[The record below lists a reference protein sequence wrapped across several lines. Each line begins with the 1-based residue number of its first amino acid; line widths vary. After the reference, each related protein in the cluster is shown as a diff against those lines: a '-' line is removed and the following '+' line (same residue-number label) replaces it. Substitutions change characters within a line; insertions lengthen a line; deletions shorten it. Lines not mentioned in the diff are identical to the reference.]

1 MSTRP
6 ARVGSAFAW
15 EVAKHTTERDREIA
29 WLLYRQK
36 ILTTDQLRL
45 LFFGSLRRC
54 QDRLLWLYRHR
65 VIDRFY
71 PAGPFSLG
79 KPQAHWLL
87 DEVGAHLVA
96 ARLGRDRRGL
106 GWDRQQDFHEHTQ
119 LAHRLECN
127 RFACGVITATLD
139 TPDVWVAAW
148 EPGWGAIKPYW
159 SLPPYESARPDASL
173 TLSTPFVVIGIAVE
187 WDRAT
192 EPMAT
197 LVRKIHS
204 YGVTLERS
212 ERPLNVC
219 FVVPGDR
226 RAQRLCREGRQDAR
240 QVRGTRFWVT
250 TTAQLE
256 ARGPLSEIW
265 RCLDEEARPFGIADF
280 ETLNGAEVTPREQ
293 ALGQRWQVPMPERWA
308 ALSPLRASG
317 LPQDTPAAVAAEDY
331 ELAREWEQRRAQ
343 ERAEAEHE
351 RQQHPAGRP
360 WDEEGLRS
368 GAGSGLLDHP
378 QDHEQEEPWR

>member
-1 MSTRP
+1 MPNAMSTRQ

-15 EVAKHTTERDREIA
+15 EVTKHTTERDREIA

-54 QDRLLWLYRHR
+54 QDRLLWLHRHR

-96 ARLGRDRRGL
+96 ARLGRPRKSL
-106 GWDRQQDFHEHTQ
+106 AWDRQQDFHEHAQ

-127 RFACGVITATLD
+127 RFVCNVIAATLD
-139 TPDVWVAAW
+139 MHGVWAGAW

-159 SLPPYESARPDASL
+159 SIPPYESARPDASF
-173 TLSTPFVVIGIAVE
+173 TLSTPLGLVVIAVE

-197 LVRKIHS
+197 LVGKIS
-204 YGVTLERS
+204 RYQLTLERAQ
-212 ERPLNVC
+212 PWHNVC
-219 FVVPGDR
+219 FVVPGEH
-226 RAQRLCREGRQDAR
+226 RAQRLCQDGRQDAR
-240 QVRGTRFWVT
+240 QVPSARFWVT
-250 TTAQLE
+250 TTGDLDAG
-256 ARGPLSEIW
+256 GPLGDIW
-265 RCLDEEARPFGIADF
+265 RCVGSEDRPYGMADF
-280 ETLNGAEVTPREQ
+280 ETLHGAATMQREQ
-293 ALGQRWQVPMPERWA
+293 ALGRRWQVPIPELWA
-308 ALSPLRASG
+308 SLSPLRA
-317 LPQDTPAAVAAEDY
+317 PTRPKDTPT
-331 ELAREWEQRRAQ
+331 RT
-343 ERAEAEHE
+343 
-351 RQQHPAGRP
+351 GG
-360 WDEEGLRS
+360 EGLRS
-368 GAGSGLLDHP
+368 VVGSGLLDHR
-378 QDHEQEEPWR
+378 QDHEQEEPWQ

>member
-1 MSTRP
+1 
-6 ARVGSAFAW
+6 
-15 EVAKHTTERDREIA
+15 
-29 WLLYRQK
+29 
-36 ILTTDQLRL
+36 
-45 LFFGSLRRC
+45 
-54 QDRLLWLYRHR
+54 

-87 DEVGAHLVA
+87 DEVGAYFVA

-127 RFACGVITATLD
+127 RFVCSVIAATLH
-139 TPDVWVAAW
+139 TQDVWVGAW

-159 SLPPYESARPDASL
+159 SHAAYEMARPDASV
-173 TLSTPFVVIGIAVE
+173 TLSRPFGLVVVAVE

-197 LVRKIHS
+197 LAGKIS
-204 YGVTLERS
+204 RYGSTLEQARGV
-212 ERPLNVC
+212 RRHNVC
-219 FVVPGDR
+219 FVVPGER
-226 RAQRLCREGRQDAR
+226 RAKRLVQEGRQDAW
-240 QVRGTRFWVT
+240 QVPSARFWVT

-256 ARGPLSEIW
+256 ACGSLGEIW
-265 RCLDEEARPFGIADF
+265 RCLDYEEQPCGMADF
-280 ETLNGAEVTPREQ
+280 ETLDGAEVTPRER
-293 ALGQRWQVPMPERWA
+293 ALGRRWQVPMPERWA
-308 ALSPLRASG
+308 ALSPLRAPDR
-317 LPQDTPAAVAAEDY
+317 PQDTTASVAAEDD

-343 ERAEAEHE
+343 ERTEADHE
-351 RQQHPAGRP
+351 RQHRPAGRP
-360 WDEEGLRS
+360 WDEEALRS
-368 GAGSGLLDHP
+368 GLGSGLLDHT